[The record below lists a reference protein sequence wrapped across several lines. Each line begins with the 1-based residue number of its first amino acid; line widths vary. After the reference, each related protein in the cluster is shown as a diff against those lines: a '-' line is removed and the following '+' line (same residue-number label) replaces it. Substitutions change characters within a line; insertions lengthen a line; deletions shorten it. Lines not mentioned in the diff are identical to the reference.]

1 MLINKECRIQSPRVT
16 LKDKVFMLTVSVLWI
31 HNQITV
37 PTAKRVQS
45 SLTYLSTLH
54 VIASLVLL
62 YWRLAI
68 RTRLGVS

>member
-1 MLINKECRIQSPRVT
+1 MLINKECRIQPPRVT
-16 LKDKVFMLTVSVLWI
+16 LKDKVFMLTVFVLWI

-37 PTAKRVQS
+37 LTAKQVQS

-62 YWRLAI
+62 YWRLTI
-68 RTRLGVS
+68 CTRLGVS